1 MDITKE
7 KSEVFGQIAAL
18 RVSSEGF
25 PKFSI
30 SNSLPSISQSPNS
43 LNFLVDLAKALIG
56 FESLKETLVD
66 VLTHNLDDIELEIK
80 KALKIALKQLVS
92 CGINPSL
99 PQSFIDDGIDLE
111 LRKIDL
117 LDMFKVNPTTDAGK
131 LLYNDVNTGTNSTDF
146 NTFLFEV
153 IQDNGGTSS
162 WGTQTLSTS
171 ILDVKFNQEA
181 TDVNLPNNIVNLKP
195 NSAYASNKLTD
206 FNNDYIDS
214 IKLLNTN
221 KLINSIIES
230 IFGTISLKV
239 NKNKRTIE
247 NEIKI
252 QEIIDRIINADD
264 DIILDDS
271 YFRFSNQEISEIE
284 FKSEMRRKGIM
295 IVTTCDNIESSIS
308 FESLAE
314 VDENLNSFNDQINTP
329 ELIEQKTTIVRNALD
344 SLSNESA
351 NNVSNGDKFS
361 IQLNFIE
368 SMLKTIM
375 NAIVGVI
382 LSPKLIAI
390 LALNHTIIYGS
401 TFDNVEDFMK
411 KNKILLT
418 TVLKSVREAVVSIIL
433 ERVLR
438 EVRTLVSE
446 NIIKTQIERVKGQK
460 AQLASL
466 VGSSTDILRGVSG
479 LI

>member
-1 MDITKE
+1 MDVTRE
-7 KSEVFGQIAAL
+7 KADVFGQIAAL
-18 RVSSEGF
+18 RVSSEGY
-25 PKFSI
+25 PKISI
-30 SNSLPSISQSPNS
+30 SNSLPSISQSTNS

-66 VLTHNLDDIELEIK
+66 VLTHNLDDIEVEIK
-80 KALKIALKQLVS
+80 KALKIALKELVS
-92 CGINPSL
+92 CGIDPSL
-99 PQSFIDDGIDLE
+99 PDSFVNDGIDLE

-117 LDMFKVNPTTDAGK
+117 LDMFKVNPISDAGK
-131 LLYNDVNTGTNSTDF
+131 LLYNDVNTGSNSTDF

-162 WGTQTLSTS
+162 WGNQTLGGS

-181 TDVNLPNNIVNLKP
+181 TNVLSPNNVVNLKP
-195 NSAYASNKLTD
+195 NPTYPSNKLTD

-239 NKNKRTIE
+239 SKTKRTIE
-247 NEIKI
+247 SEIKI
-252 QEIIDRIINADD
+252 QEIIDRIINADED
-264 DIILDDS
+264 VVLDNS
-271 YFRFSNQEISEIE
+271 FFQFSNEEISNIE
-284 FKSEMRRKGIM
+284 FKSEMRRKGIN
-295 IVTTCDNIESSIS
+295 IVTTCDNVESTIS
-308 FESLAE
+308 FDSLAKI
-314 VDENLNSFNDQINTP
+314 DSDLNSFNNQISTP
-329 ELIEQKTTIVRNALD
+329 ELIEEKTTIVRNSLD
-344 SLSNESA
+344 LLGNESA
-351 NNVSNGDKFS
+351 SNVTDDNKFN

-382 LSPKLIAI
+382 VSPKLISI
-390 LALNHTIIYGS
+390 LALNHNIVYGT
-401 TFDNVEDFMK
+401 TFDDVEDFMK
-411 KNKILLT
+411 KNKVLIT
-418 TVLKSVREAVVSIIL
+418 TVLSSVREAVISIIL

-438 EVRTLVSE
+438 EVKTLVSE
-446 NIIKTQIERVKGQK
+446 NIIKTQIERVKGKK

-466 VGSSTDILRGVSG
+466 VGSSTDVLRSISG

>member
-1 MDITKE
+1 MDVTKE
-7 KSEVFGQIAAL
+7 KADVFGQIAAL
-18 RVSSEGF
+18 RVSSEGY
-25 PKFSI
+25 PKISI
-30 SNSLPSISQSPNS
+30 SNSLPSISQSANS
-43 LNFLVDLAKALIG
+43 LNFLIDLAKALIG

-66 VLTHNLDDIELEIK
+66 VLTHNLDDIELDIK
-80 KALKIALKQLVS
+80 KALKKALKTLVS

-99 PQSFIDDGIDLE
+99 PDSFVNDGIDLE

-117 LDMFKVNPTTDAGK
+117 LDIFKVNPTSDAGK
-131 LLYNDVNTGTNSTDF
+131 LLYNDINTGSNSTDF

-162 WGTQTLSTS
+162 WGSQTLGASV
-171 ILDVKFNQEA
+171 LDVKFNQEA
-181 TDVNLPNNIVNLKP
+181 NNLLSPNNVVNLKP
-195 NSAYASNKLTD
+195 NSTYPSNKLTD

-239 NKNKRTIE
+239 SKPKITIE

-252 QEIIDRIINADD
+252 QEIIDRIINTDED
-264 DIILDDS
+264 VVLDDS
-271 YFRFSNQEISEIE
+271 YFQFNNEEISNIE
-284 FKSEMRRKGIM
+284 FKSEMRRKGVK
-295 IVTTCDNIESSIS
+295 IVTTCDNIESTIS
-308 FESLAE
+308 FESLAKI
-314 VDENLNSFNDQINTP
+314 DDDLNSFNNQINTP
-329 ELIEQKTTIVRNALD
+329 ELIEEKTTVVRTSLD
-344 SLSNESA
+344 SLANESA
-351 NNVSNGDKFS
+351 SNVTDDNKFN

-375 NAIVGVI
+375 NAIIGII
-382 LSPKLIAI
+382 LSPKLISI
-390 LALNHTIIYGS
+390 LALNHSIIYGT

-411 KNKILLT
+411 KNKGLIT
-418 TVLKSVREAVVSIIL
+418 AVLASVREAVIAIIL
-433 ERVLR
+433 ERVLK
-438 EVRTLVSE
+438 EVKTLVAE
-446 NIIKTQIERVKGQK
+446 NIKKTQIEKLKGKK

-466 VGSSTDILRGVSG
+466 IGLPTEALRRISG